1 MWLLLG
7 FVCTTVFLIG
17 LYQWAQSGATLWRI
31 FSIKRSE
38 STLSREEIKAAER
51 EVQKLEQA
59 ADRTISASLKIIAA
73 LAVVVWLF
81 FGVTML
87 LDMFG
92 INWIST
98 LSSKAKVYWTQTGVT
113 SVTTDSHSKSKAAQA
128 PALNRNER
136 LKNMS
141 SGLKK

>member
-1 MWLLLG
+1 MWFLLG
-7 FVCTTVFLIG
+7 FVCATIFLAG

-31 FSIKRSE
+31 FTIRRKE
-38 STLSREEIKAAER
+38 SSLSRDEIKAAEK

-59 ADRTISASLKIIAA
+59 ADRTITASFKIIAA
-73 LAVVVWLF
+73 LAVIVWLF
-81 FGVTML
+81 FGVTMM

-98 LSSKAKVYWTQTGVT
+98 LSSKAQVYWSQTSGP
-113 SVTTDSHSKSKAAQA
+113 TDIHSKSSKNSKASQG
-128 PALNRNER
+128 PSRNER

>member
-1 MWLLLG
+1 MWFLLG
-7 FVCTTVFLIG
+7 FVCATVFLAG

-31 FSIKRSE
+31 FTIKREE
-38 STLSREEIKAAER
+38 SSLSRDEIKAAEK
-51 EVQKLEQA
+51 EVQKLEEA
-59 ADRTISASLKIIAA
+59 ADRTITASFKIIAA
-73 LAVVVWLF
+73 LAVIVWLF

-98 LSSKAKVYWTQTGVT
+98 LSSKAQVYWSQTSGP
-113 SVTTDSHSKSKAAQA
+113 TDSHSRSSKNSKASQG
-128 PALNRNER
+128 PNRNER

>member
-1 MWLLLG
+1 MWFLLG
-7 FVCTTVFLIG
+7 FVGATVFLAG
-17 LYQWAQSGATLWRI
+17 LYQWAQSGATLWKI
-31 FSIKRSE
+31 FKIKRSE
-38 STLSREEIKAAER
+38 SNLSREEIRRAEK

-59 ADRTISASLKIIAA
+59 ADRTISASFKIIAA

-92 INWIST
+92 IDWVST
-98 LSSKAKVYWTQTGVT
+98 LSSKAKVYWTQ
-113 SVTTDSHSKSKAAQA
+113 SNVTTNSHNSNANTHVKTPS
-128 PALNRNER
+128 RNEM

-141 SGLKK
+141 SGVKK

>member
-1 MWLLLG
+1 MWFLLG
-7 FVCTTVFLIG
+7 FVGATVFLAG
-17 LYQWAQSGATLWRI
+17 LYQWAQSGAALWKI
-31 FSIKRSE
+31 FSIRRSE
-38 STLSREEIKAAER
+38 SSLSRDEIKAAEW

-59 ADRTISASLKIIAA
+59 ADRTITASFKIIAA
-73 LAVVVWLF
+73 LAVIVWLF

-98 LSSKAKVYWTQTGVT
+98 LSSKAKVYWTNTNVT
-113 SVTTDSHSKSKAAQA
+113 SVTTDSHSKSSKAPKA
-128 PALNRNER
+128 PNRNEM

-141 SGLKK
+141 SGVKK